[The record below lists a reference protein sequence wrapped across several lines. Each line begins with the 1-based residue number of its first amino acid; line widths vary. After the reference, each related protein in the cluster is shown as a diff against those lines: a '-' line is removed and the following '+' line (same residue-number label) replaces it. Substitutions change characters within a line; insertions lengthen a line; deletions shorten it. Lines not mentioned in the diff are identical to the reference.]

1 MSRLDERL
9 AKGDLRVGGLWVP
22 EGTDAAD
29 AIQTFMTNEGKQ
41 IQMAFCEYGLA
52 VDSPADEVW
61 QLPDASTEALKH
73 FLTMDDLTQILADS
87 GFRIVPA

>member
-9 AKGDLRVGGLWVP
+9 AKGDLRVGGLWAP
-22 EGTDAAD
+22 EGIDAAD

-52 VDSPADEVW
+52 VDSPSDQVW
-61 QLPDASTEALKH
+61 QLPDASIESLRH
-73 FLTMDDLTQILADS
+73 FLTMDDLQQILEAS